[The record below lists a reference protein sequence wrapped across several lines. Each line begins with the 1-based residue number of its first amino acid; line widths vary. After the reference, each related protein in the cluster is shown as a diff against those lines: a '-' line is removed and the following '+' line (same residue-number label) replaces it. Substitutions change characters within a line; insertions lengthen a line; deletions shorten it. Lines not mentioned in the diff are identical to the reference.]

1 MADLPRQGDKM
12 IKHPVLIAVF
22 IALLGS
28 VAGHAQHA
36 GHSGHAAAPASSAPA
51 SSAATK
57 AYQAVNAKMHKDMDI
72 RFSGNADADFARAM
86 IPHHQGAVDMARVVL
101 QHGKDPALKKLAED
115 IIASQDKEISFMRD
129 WLKKNGQ

>member
-1 MADLPRQGDKM
+1 M
-12 IKHPVLIAVF
+12 IKHPVVIAVF
-22 IALLGS
+22 VALLGS
-28 VAGHAQHA
+28 TTAHAQHA
-36 GHSGHAAAPASSAPA
+36 GHSGHAAAPDSP
-51 SSAATK
+51 AATK

-101 QHGKDPALKKLAED
+101 QHGKDPALKKLAEG